1 MMQIFTLFAIFI
13 AIFLFGMTLLRQGL
27 FFLQQNKVNNVIYK
41 MVDHPLK
48 GVLIGIIVTAILQ
61 SSSAVMI
68 ILVGLVSTGFLT
80 FRNSIGIILGANIGT
95 VVTLEIIAFQLSWLI
110 FPCLIAGLLL
120 LFTRKKVL
128 FSIGCLLFGFSN
140 ILIAVDGFA
149 SLAQPLSNIT
159 TVYHWLLTTNQYHS
173 LAVVGGVVLSGIIQS
188 STAVIAIA
196 MSFMNES
203 ILTLPTGISI
213 MLGANIGTCGTALLA
228 SIGGNNESKQVAFA
242 HVWINVIGFA
252 IFFPFINIFSMFVEG
267 LTTIP
272 SFQLAHATLI
282 FNVVS
287 TLFFLPI
294 INWFASFVQ
303 GIHGGS

>member
-1 MMQIFTLFAIFI
+1 MIQVFTLFSIYI

-27 FFLQQNKVNNVIYK
+27 FFLQKNKVNDIFYK

-48 GVLIGIIVTAILQ
+48 GVVVGLIATAILQ

-80 FRNSIGIILGANIGT
+80 FRNSIGIILGANVGT
-95 VVTLEIIAFQLSWLI
+95 VITLEIIAFQLSWLI
-110 FPCLIAGLLL
+110 FPCLIAGIFL
-120 LFTRKKVL
+120 LFTRNRLL

-149 SLAQPLSNIT
+149 NLAQPLSNIS
-159 TVYHWLLTTNQYHS
+159 TVYNWLLTTNEYPT
-173 LAVVGGVVLSGIIQS
+173 LAVAGGIVLSGIIQS
-188 STAVIAIA
+188 STAAIAIA
-196 MSFMNES
+196 MSLMNES

-213 MLGANIGTCGTALLA
+213 MLGANIGTCTTALLA
-228 SIGGNNESKQVAFA
+228 SIGGNKESKLVAFA
-242 HVWINVIGFA
+242 HMWINVIGFA
-252 IFFPFINIFSMFVEG
+252 IFFPFINVFSIFVEQ
-267 LTTIP
+267 LTSTP

-294 INWFASFVQ
+294 INWFAAFIHR
-303 GIHGGS
+303 IHGDS